1 MAQGLGARTGTVGGG
16 STVRTTSDE
25 RTTILAIV
33 EGRERVGRGN
43 IGIAVVDPQRA
54 ACRLYQ
60 VSLGCIA
67 RGLIGRAGP
76 LIDALGPMT
85 PAFHRQ
91 FTDTQTYVRTLQ
103 LVLLSGPI
111 EVRLDLA
118 PRAVG

>member
-60 VSLGCIA
+60 VSMGCTA
-67 RGLIGRAGP
+67 RGLVAQARSWTHDTWVSSTVHRHADVRAHPATGAPVGP
-76 LIDALGPMT
+76 D
-85 PAFHRQ
+85 
-91 FTDTQTYVRTLQ
+91 
-103 LVLLSGPI
+103 
-111 EVRLDLA
+111 
-118 PRAVG
+118 